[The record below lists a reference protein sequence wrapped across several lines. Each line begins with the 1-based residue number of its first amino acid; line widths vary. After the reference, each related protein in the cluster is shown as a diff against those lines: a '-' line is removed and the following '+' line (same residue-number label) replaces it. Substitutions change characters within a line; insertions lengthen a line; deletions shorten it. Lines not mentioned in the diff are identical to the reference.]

1 MSRTVKAGPRGV
13 RLAATSALVASLCW
27 ACATTGAVPRPFPS
41 PAGSAPPAAPPAPSN
56 PAPPDPGAPAPA
68 PAPANSIPS
77 ARRPSAP
84 DAYAIT
90 GTALSLRGSPYRNGG
105 ADPSGF
111 DCSGFTQYV
120 FAQHGI
126 HLPRDVREQ
135 FHSGKPVKSDDLA
148 PGDLVFFATTNASA
162 SHVAIVVGGDEFVHA
177 PSASGVVRVE
187 HMSATYWSQRYLG
200 ARRVN

>member
-1 MSRTVKAGPRGV
+1 M
-13 RLAATSALVASLCW
+13 AATSALVASLCW

-41 PAGSAPPAAPPAPSN
+41 PAGAAPPAAPPAPSN
-56 PAPPDPGAPAPA
+56 PAPPDPSAPAPA

-77 ARRPSAP
+77 ARRPPAP

-120 FAQHGI
+120 FAQYGI
-126 HLPRDVREQ
+126 PLPREVREQ
-135 FHSGKPVKSDDLA
+135 FKEGRSVPPTDVA
-148 PGDLVFFATTNASA
+148 PGDLIFFSTVDPGP
-162 SHVAIVVGGDEFVHA
+162 SHVGIAVGGDEFVHA
-177 PSASGVVRVE
+177 PSSTGVVRVE
-187 HMSATYWSQRYLG
+187 HIGSNYWSPRYLG